1 MNKRIAVAGSSNM
14 DVVLGVKNAPEQG
27 ETILVNSQHFIPGG
41 KGANRAVALARL
53 GANPLFSCCL
63 GGDAFGEELLKA
75 YGNENME
82 LSLIRKIGNEATG
95 TAYIF
100 VEQTGK
106 NRISVY
112 SGANA
117 SYGEK
122 DISALVNRFNEI
134 SMVNAEL
141 EIPPEAVERLVK
153 ECVKADVPCVIDAG
167 PIRDFHAEI
176 FKGAYV
182 LSPNES
188 EAKALTGIEIT
199 DMNSAKECCRALY
212 DIGVK
217 YALIKLGSKGALCYD
232 GSEYIISPQFDGAGK
247 VVDTTAAGDCFM
259 GALCFALN
267 EGDTMAK
274 AMHFANVAAGI
285 AVTRKGAIPSLPHI
299 SEVRKNLYT
308 E

>member
-1 MNKRIAVAGSSNM
+1 MKKRIAVAGSSNM
-14 DVVLGVKNAPEQG
+14 DVVLGVKKAPEQG
-27 ETILVNSQHFIPGG
+27 ETILVNTQKFIPGG

-63 GGDAFGEELLKA
+63 GDDAFAETLLDVYRA
-75 YGNENME
+75 ENMDS
-82 LSLIRKIGNEATG
+82 SLMRKIENESTG

-100 VEQTGK
+100 VEETGK

-117 SYGEK
+117 KYGEE
-122 DISALVNRFNEI
+122 DVAALVKRFDEI

-153 ECVKADVPCVIDAG
+153 ECCRADVPCVIDAG
-167 PIRDFHAEI
+167 PIREFDAKI
-176 FKGAYV
+176 FKGCYV

-188 EAKALTGIEIT
+188 EARALTGVEIT
-199 DMNSAKECCRALY
+199 DTASAKEACRALY

-217 YALIKLGSKGALCYD
+217 YALIKLGSKGAICYD
-232 GSEYIISPQFDGAGK
+232 GSEYTLSPQFDGAGR

-259 GALCFALN
+259 GALCYALDCGKN
-267 EGDTMAK
+267 MTDSMR
-274 AMHFANVAAGI
+274 FANVAAGI
-285 AVTRKGAIPSLPHI
+285 AVTRSGAIPSLPTI
-299 SEVRKNLYT
+299 SEV
-308 E
+308 ESFIE